1 MGRPR
6 KQPRRIVTFNL
17 NADLAQRID
26 DLNLS
31 NRSEWANGVFR
42 EVMDDRLAQRQGQVE
57 KELDARE
64 ELGREEALSD
74 LRDNPKRLAAM
85 LLAALQSQGMDGL
98 KVKGRY
104 TLSEQLFIAVNDDL
118 FATYQRPQRYSQ
130 MLGRMVDL

>member
-42 EVMDDRLAQRQGQVE
+42 EVMDDRLAQRQGQQLE
-57 KELDARE
+57 DIANAE
-64 ELGREEALSD
+64 ELARQD
-74 LRDNPKRLAAM
+74 LLDNLANEPKRMAAM
-85 LLAALQSQGMDGL
+85 LVAYLDRQGLEDY
-98 KVKGRY
+98 KPVGRY
-104 TLSEQLFIAVNDDL
+104 SLRDLLVRAINDTSYDG
-118 FATYQRPQRYSQ
+118 F
-130 MLGRMVDL
+130 MGR

>member
-42 EVMDDRLAQRQGQVE
+42 EVMDDRLAQRQGQVLE
-57 KELDARE
+57 DIANAEDRAAQEAVDE
-64 ELGREEALSD
+64 ELEDIRNSVYRAAILLQQALDRAD
-74 LRDNPKRLAAM
+74 LNDY
-85 LLAALQSQGMDGL
+85 

-104 TLSEQLFIAVNDDL
+104 DIGTHVSGFLMALAVGDL
-118 FATYQRPQRYSQ
+118 TDRQR
-130 MLGRMVDL
+130 V

>member
-42 EVMDDRLAQRQGQVE
+42 EVMDDRLARRQGQQLE
-57 KELDARE
+57 DIAKAEEAAADARTE
-64 ELGREEALSD
+64 AIVADPLLAIRLAIRALEDANAGDYRPVGRYPLVDLLKRSFVDLSD
-74 LRDNPKRLAAM
+74 SGDR
-85 LLAALQSQGMDGL
+85 G
-98 KVKGRY
+98 
-104 TLSEQLFIAVNDDL
+104 F
-118 FATYQRPQRYSQ
+118 
-130 MLGRMVDL
+130 